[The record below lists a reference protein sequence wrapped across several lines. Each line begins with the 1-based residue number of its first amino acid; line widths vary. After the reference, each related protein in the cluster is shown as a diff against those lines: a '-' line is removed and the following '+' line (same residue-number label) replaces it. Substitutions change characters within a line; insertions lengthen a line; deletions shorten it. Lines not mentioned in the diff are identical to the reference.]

1 MTTAAC
7 CNKQEGINL
16 TLKTDYYETCALQYY
31 EYRFAHTLIIIIVI
45 IMHDNA

>member
-16 TLKTDYYETCALQYY
+16 TLKTNYYETCALQYY
-31 EYRFAHTLIIIIVI
+31 EYRSACTLTIII
-45 IMHDNA
+45 MRDNT